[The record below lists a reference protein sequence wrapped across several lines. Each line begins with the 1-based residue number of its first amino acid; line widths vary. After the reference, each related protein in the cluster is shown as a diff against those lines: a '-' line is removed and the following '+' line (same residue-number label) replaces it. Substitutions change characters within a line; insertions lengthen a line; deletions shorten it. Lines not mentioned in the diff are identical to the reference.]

1 MSGKICGHVAGQG
14 WPAIGQ
20 HFSVW
25 RAWRYVRVYG
35 VSLEVRLHRLVMG
48 ENGRRESGKNAMVVN
63 ATTGIRIWYWRRGDI
78 GGRECLS
85 KIFS

>member
-1 MSGKICGHVAGQG
+1 MV
-14 WPAIGQ
+14 
-20 HFSVW
+20 
-25 RAWRYVRVYG
+25 G
-35 VSLEVRLHRLVMG
+35 VGVGVTLEVRLHRLLMG

-85 KIFS
+85 KMCRSDVGGRECLSKTFS